1 MKLFKILSHP
11 YTLVLSFLFIVIS
24 GQHLG
29 GFYALYVLLGLMHG
43 AIHSILAFLGIIVL
57 LAMHHAGWSQN
68 SLRRQV
74 ANVTGT
80 TLLFASVYF
89 FFSNDRAHY
98 NWGTFEQ
105 GFPLFTLMLSAFI
118 ALCFLLDTFWKPQP
132 KSSVNQNLLSKV

>member
-11 YTLVLSFLFIVIS
+11 YTLILSFLFIVIS

-43 AIHSILAFLGIIVL
+43 AIHSVLAFLGIIVL
-57 LAMHHAGWSQN
+57 LVMHHAGWSQN

-80 TLLFASVYF
+80 ALLFASVYF

-105 GFPLFTLMLSAFI
+105 GFPMFTLMLSAFI
-118 ALCFLLDTFWKPQP
+118 AICFLLGTFWKPHP